1 MAKKRTA
8 VVKKRKSK
16 RKSKREIKV
25 EIEGLVTLDTVEQAI
40 HDKLACEPTDLFA
53 NVDTLYLVVQHHV
66 AK

>member
-8 VVKKRKSK
+8 AVKKRKSK

-25 EIEGLVTLDTVEQAI
+25 VVAGSVTLDTVEQAI